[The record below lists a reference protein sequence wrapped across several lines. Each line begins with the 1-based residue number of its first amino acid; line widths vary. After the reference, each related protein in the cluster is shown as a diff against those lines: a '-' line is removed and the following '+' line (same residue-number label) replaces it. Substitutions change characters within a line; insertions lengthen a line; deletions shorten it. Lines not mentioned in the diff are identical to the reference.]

1 MEEVELPP
9 ADLLFASFSLFFC
22 DPARF
27 PDVWRRIGAALTD
40 GGRFVGELLGNRD
53 TWAPEADMSSFAESQ
68 ARTLF
73 DGWTIERFDEEEEDG
88 EACSGPKH
96 WHVFHVVASV
106 RTGGALA

>member
-1 MEEVELPP
+1 M
-9 ADLLFASFSLFFC
+9 
-22 DPARF
+22 R
-27 PDVWRRIGAALTD
+27 
-40 GGRFVGELLGNRD
+40 
-53 TWAPEADMSSFAESQ
+53 SFAESQ

-106 RTGGALA
+106 PAGGALA